1 MAKFKVGDRVR
12 ILDGTEQ
19 KGWLFDGGMKKY
31 IGTIGTVGMTCRN
44 QFNVKLDSDKSA
56 WTFNEEDLEKVDAM
70 EKIKEF
76 TKSDLQEFDEVV
88 YRNSEKNIYY
98 QGKFRGDFSRDIYYY
113 NNDLTRDDEQDE
125 FDIMQVIRNKE
136 VIWERVEKSPIQI
149 ELESLEQ
156 QQREIADKIAE
167 LSKKV

>member
-12 ILDGTEQ
+12 VLDGTEQ

-31 IGTIGTVGMTCRN
+31 IGTIGTVGMICRN
-44 QFNVKLDSDKSA
+44 QFNVKLDLDKSA

-88 YRNSEKNIYY
+88 YRNSKKNIYY

-156 QQREIADKIAE
+156 
-167 LSKKV
+167 